1 MSKHV
6 VTVVEDDNGNLV
18 LPLTDQIMDQVGWT
32 EGDTLEWKD
41 NGDGSFGLTKKET
54 TIEETDWV
62 LVECVSQFRQR
73 YVVEVPKGKTD
84 WATDS
89 VVMNEA
95 KEFSQEHLGETV
107 VSHRVISKEE
117 FLKMCNKDNDYC
129 LSWNDEKKIDSF
141 LTRWDFK
148 LDKVKGSEA

>member
-1 MSKHV
+1 MSKYV

-18 LPLTDQIMDQVGWT
+18 LPFTDQILEEVGWT
-32 EGDTLEWKD
+32 EGDTLQWKD
-41 NGDGSFGLTKKET
+41 NDDGSFSLTKKET
-54 TIEETDWV
+54 TVEETEWV
-62 LVECVSQFRQR
+62 LVECVQQFRTR

-84 WATDS
+84 WAADN
-89 VVMNEA
+89 VVMDEA
-95 KEFSQEHLGETV
+95 KEFSQKYLDETII
-107 VSHRVISKEE
+107 SDRAISKEE
-117 FLKMCNKDNDYC
+117 FLKMCDKDNDYC